1 MVDLYASYDETTAS
15 RIVRWHPDKLYA
27 EVAIWDPPASF
38 AGTPRPVYVF
48 ESGGARQARRD
59 FRIGSSETSPG
70 VHSVAGMM
78 TEELGAFVC
87 VISTPP
93 GGIDFLA
100 AEEPGQ
106 EYSPECRLSAALA
119 DAFLRGNYDNPDVFG
134 SVHTA
139 STLKRQWC
147 GGGTSA
153 GVWSHLGA
161 QLIPASDILP
171 EMIDAAAARGRGK
184 FRYASDHTFGF
195 FNGAIGQNRISTFG
209 EYVVSDAGASTY
221 VAAGTNNAGAST
233 LGVSGDTITFRR
245 HNRVTVTTATS
256 YVTSGAVNTG
266 AINFPVSGDTP
277 PIPAGC
283 FVQVTA
289 SDASEHEFIV
299 GTDYAG
305 GTGTIDAREWSP
317 GGTIAITP
325 GAALSI
331 RYDYAV
337 RTDYAG
343 GAGSIAIYP
352 TLQYAVA
359 AGSTVE
365 LYHPASQEGYGE
377 HSWAVGYTGTAS
389 MGRVWRSDAS
399 SGLGVPLAEKR
410 DADVDRVVT
419 SRNPR
424 AYELNL
430 MISGAEGEGLNRVD
444 ILTGE
449 RSFWERRGSAV
460 GAPVVVLPEHM
471 NLHDTADMAFL
482 MHQLYVLRNAAGIN
496 AAGLGAY
503 LGGRQSNPLG
513 TDAAVPW
520 LLGRN
525 AAFDAQVLK
534 AWLTDNARFGGS
546 FD

>member
-1 MVDLYASYDETTAS
+1 MADLFPSYDETTAS
-15 RIVRWHPDKLYA
+15 RIVRYHPSKPYA
-27 EVAIWDPPASF
+27 EVAIWDPPAAF
-38 AGTPRPVYVF
+38 TGTRPCYVF
-48 ESGGARQARRD
+48 KSGGARQAKRD

-70 VHSVAGMM
+70 VHTVAGMM
-78 TEELGAFVC
+78 TEELGAYVC
-87 VISTPP
+87 VYATPP
-93 GGIDFLA
+93 GGIDFEA

-106 EYSPECRLSAALA
+106 EYAPECRISDALA
-119 DAFLRGNYDNPDVFG
+119 GAFLRGNYDNPDVFG
-134 SVHTA
+134 STRTA
-139 STLKRQWC
+139 SPHRRQWC

-153 GVWSHLGA
+153 GVFDNLGA
-161 QLIPASDILP
+161 QLIPAGDLWDL
-171 EMIDAAAARGRGK
+171 IDRDAARGGGR
-184 FRYASDHTFGF
+184 FRYGADHTFGF

-209 EYVVSDAGASTY
+209 EYVTSDVGVSSY
-221 VAAGTNNAGAST
+221 VAAGTNNAGASV
-233 LGVSGDTITFRR
+233 LGVSGDSITFRR
-245 HNRVTVTTATS
+245 HNRIWVTTTTS

-277 PIPAGC
+277 PIPAGV

-305 GTGTIDAREWSP
+305 GAGTIDAREWSP

-331 RYDYAV
+331 RYEYAV

-343 GAGSIAIYP
+343 GAGSVAVYP
-352 TLQYAVA
+352 TLQFPVA
-359 AGSTVE
+359 AGSVVE
-365 LYHPASQEGYGE
+365 LIHPNQEGYGE
-377 HSWAVGYTGTAS
+377 HSWAVGYCGTAS
-389 MGRVWRSDAS
+389 LGRVWRSDAA
-399 SGLGVPLAEKR
+399 SGRGVPLQEKR
-410 DADVDRVVT
+410 DGDLDRMARAD
-419 SRNPR
+419 NPR
-424 AYELNL
+424 AFELNL
-430 MISGAEGEGLNRVD
+430 MISGAEGESLNRVD

-449 RSFWERRGSAV
+449 RSFWERRGAAV
-460 GAPVVVLPEHM
+460 GAPAIVLPEHH

-482 MHQLYVLRNAAGIN
+482 MHQLYVLRLAAGIN
-496 AAGLGAY
+496 TTGLGAY
-503 LGGRQSNPLG
+503 LGGRSSNPLG